1 MSIEELAV
9 ATAPLDVRDAPL
21 IPGPGLGVTPADPT
35 LPGEL
40 RERLV
45 SQVVVTGPRDE
56 LTVTSP
62 LSEQPLGSIPSG
74 TAEDVAEA
82 ARRARAAQPAWA
94 ATPLAERARIL
105 RRLGALVLARQDE
118 VLDLIQLESGKVRA
132 HAFEEVADVAIV
144 AGYYARTARTHLGAR
159 RREGALPLLTTA
171 HELRHPKG
179 VVGFIAPWNYPLSM
193 AITDAIPALL
203 AGNTGVLKPA
213 QQTPFTALWIVEL
226 AREAGLPEDALTVVT
241 GRGSVLG
248 EPIIDA
254 VDFVTFTGSTE
265 VGRTVARQAGER
277 LTGCAL
283 ELGGKNALLVLDGA
297 DLDKAVDGAVRGCFA
312 SAGQLC
318 ISIERIY
325 VHDAVA
331 DEFTRRFVDRVSRL
345 ELSTSLD
352 WGGEMGSLA
361 SRSQLDTVV
370 RHVDEAV
377 AEGARVLTG
386 GAPRPDVGP
395 LVYAPTVLTGVTE
408 DMEVHD
414 AETFGPVVSIYP
426 VASQAEA
433 ISRANASSYG
443 LNASVFTSSPRR
455 GRQVAGQLQA
465 GTVNV
470 NEAYA
475 AAWASVDAPMGGVK
489 DSGLGRRHGR
499 EGILKYTEVQN
510 VATQRLAPVG
520 LVPGL
525 SDERS
530 AQVLTTAVKL
540 MRYLPRLRRR

>member
-1 MSIEELAV
+1 LIEEHAV
-9 ATAPLDVRDAPL
+9 ATAPLDVQDATTTPSA
-21 IPGPGLGVTPADPT
+21 GLGVTPAEPA
-35 LPGEL
+35 LPAAL
-40 RERLV
+40 RDRLV
-45 SQVVVTGPRDE
+45 GQVVVTGPRDE
-56 LTVTSP
+56 IAVTSP
-62 LSEQPLGSIPSG
+62 LSERTLGSIPAG
-74 TAEDVAEA
+74 TADDAAEA

-105 RRLGALVLARQDE
+105 RRMARLTLDRQDE

-132 HAFEEVADVAIV
+132 HAFEEVADVAVV
-144 AGYYARTARTHLGAR
+144 AGYYARTASTHLEPR
-159 RREGALPLLTTA
+159 RREGALPGLTTT

-213 QQTPFTALWIVEL
+213 QQTPFTALWIVDV

-248 EPIIDA
+248 EPLIDA

-265 VGRTVARQAGER
+265 VGRLVARQAGER

-283 ELGGKNALLVLDGA
+283 ELGGKNALLVLDDA
-297 DLDKAVDGAVRGCFA
+297 DIDKAVAGAVRGCFA

-325 VHDAVA
+325 VADAIA
-331 DEFTRRFVDRVSRL
+331 EEFTRRFVDRVAALRL
-345 ELSTSLD
+345 SASLE

-361 SRSQLDTVV
+361 SRSQFETVAQ
-370 RHVDEAV
+370 HVDDAV
-377 AEGARVLTG
+377 AAGATVLTG
-386 GAPRPDVGP
+386 GAPRPDIGP
-395 LVYAPTVLTGVTE
+395 LAYAPTVLSGVTG

-426 VASQAEA
+426 VSGDAEA
-433 ISRANASSYG
+433 ISRANASHYG
-443 LNASVFTSSPRR
+443 LNASVFTSSARR
-455 GRQVAGQLQA
+455 GREVAAQLQA

-510 VATQRLAPVG
+510 VARQRLAPVG
-520 LVPGL
+520 LIPGL
-525 SDERS
+525 TDQRS
-530 AQVLTTAVKL
+530 AQVMTAAVRL
-540 MRYLPRLRRR
+540 MRYLPRLPRR